1 MIDVN
6 QDFLTCHKATLKAV
20 NSVRATPKA
29 LWEDRDS
36 AISSLETVPVS
47 YW

>member
-20 NSVRATPKA
+20 NSVPATPKA
-29 LWEDRDS
+29 LWGDQDS

-47 YW
+47 HW